1 MSDIETL
8 RGLHAL
14 ATTLVAR
21 INDALVEHA
30 QQTALREPSAL
41 ARGKTP
47 AAIVTLLRAA
57 GPMKPGEVA
66 HRLREAGRDVSKEA
80 VQQAC
85 HRLAKARTLRK
96 SGTVYAANETERT

>member
-1 MSDIETL
+1 MSDLETL

-30 QQTALREPSAL
+30 QQTALREPNAL
-41 ARGKTP
+41 TRGRTP

-57 GPMKPGEVA
+57 GPMRPGEVA

-85 HRLAKARTLRK
+85 HRLAKVGTLRK
-96 SGTVYAANETERT
+96 SGPAYAVSES